1 MVATSIWPW
10 AGFVGVVLI
19 LLALDLGV
27 IHRRPREIRP
37 AEAALATAGWV
48 LLALMFAAGLLAFK
62 GRAASLTFV
71 TGYVLEESLSIDNI
85 FLMVLIFTFFSVP
98 KPLQYRVLFYGVV
111 GALVMRAVFIGAGVV
126 LIHRFAWII
135 PLFGAFLV
143 YAGIRM
149 LFKGREGVDVERNP
163 VVVFVRRFVPLTERL
178 EGDRF
183 VVTRGGRWMGTPL
196 LLVLVVVEVTD
207 LVFAADSIPAVFGI
221 TRDPFLVFTS
231 NIAAVLGLRSLY
243 FLLAAVIDRFYLL
256 RYGLAAI
263 LAFVGATML
272 GESRVQVPTAVTLAV
287 IVAILSAS
295 VAGSLLRP
303 RVDAASRP
311 GPPPTSGPPHRQ

>member
-1 MVATSIWPW
+1 
-10 AGFVGVVLI
+10 
-19 LLALDLGV
+19 
-27 IHRRPREIRP
+27 
-37 AEAALATAGWV
+37 
-48 LLALMFAAGLLAFK
+48 
-62 GRAASLTFV
+62 
-71 TGYVLEESLSIDNI
+71 
-85 FLMVLIFTFFSVP
+85 
-98 KPLQYRVLFYGVV
+98 
-111 GALVMRAVFIGAGVV
+111 
-126 LIHRFAWII
+126 
-135 PLFGAFLV
+135 
-143 YAGIRM
+143 
-149 LFKGREGVDVERNP
+149 
-163 VVVFVRRFVPLTERL
+163 PLTERL

-303 RVDAASRP
+303 RVDAASRS
-311 GPPPTSGPPHRQ
+311 GPSPTSGPPHRQ